1 VQTIAETHMNFPEP
15 TRHTGA
21 AVCGTAAHLWL
32 QQLPFVV
39 VQMQLAAGTRSSG
52 R

>member
-1 VQTIAETHMNFPEP
+1 MNFPEP

-39 VQMQLAAGTRSSG
+39 VQMQWLPALSVAQLQRAN
-52 R
+52 